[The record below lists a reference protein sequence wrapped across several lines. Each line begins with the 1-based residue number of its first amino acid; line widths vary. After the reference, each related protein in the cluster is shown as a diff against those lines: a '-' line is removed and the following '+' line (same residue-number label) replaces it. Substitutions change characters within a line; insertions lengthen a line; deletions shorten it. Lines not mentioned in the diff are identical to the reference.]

1 MARTEKIKLPDI
13 GEGIAEG
20 EIIRWLVKEGD
31 PVKKFQSIVE
41 ILTDKA
47 SVEIPSPYSGRVIK
61 LLARE
66 GERVRVGTP
75 IAEIEVEDLG
85 RAAIQEAVEKPGER
99 HEIKAVPAVPQAESV
114 AEERKPRVRAPPRVR
129 KLAQELG
136 VDLTLVRGTGPGGV
150 VTEED
155 VKRFYEENIAKTR
168 APQAVVEPQ
177 QVVVEDRVERIQL
190 RGIKRRMAERMIEAK
205 SKIPHVY
212 LAEEVDVTELVRL
225 RESFKQLAE
234 SKGVKLTYL
243 PFIIKAVVKALK
255 EYPLLNSSLDMNKGE
270 IVVKKYYNIGVAVDT
285 EQGLVVPNIKNAD
298 GKGLFQIAREIEDLA
313 RKAREGKLSLEDIR
327 DGTFTITNIG
337 SIGSTIGFPIINY
350 PESAILGIHR
360 IVKKPSYHED
370 RLEPRYYM
378 NISLSFDH
386 RFIEGGYAARFLA
399 TLKNYLENPLL
410 FLVQE
415 EEFK

>member
-85 RAAIQEAVEKPGER
+85 RAATQEAVEKPGER

-177 QVVVEDRVERIQL
+177 QVVVEDRVERL
-190 RGIKRRMAERMIEAK
+190 R
-205 SKIPHVY
+205 
-212 LAEEVDVTELVRL
+212 
-225 RESFKQLAE
+225 
-234 SKGVKLTYL
+234 
-243 PFIIKAVVKALK
+243 
-255 EYPLLNSSLDMNKGE
+255 
-270 IVVKKYYNIGVAVDT
+270 
-285 EQGLVVPNIKNAD
+285 
-298 GKGLFQIAREIEDLA
+298 
-313 RKAREGKLSLEDIR
+313 
-327 DGTFTITNIG
+327 
-337 SIGSTIGFPIINY
+337 
-350 PESAILGIHR
+350 
-360 IVKKPSYHED
+360 
-370 RLEPRYYM
+370 
-378 NISLSFDH
+378 
-386 RFIEGGYAARFLA
+386 
-399 TLKNYLENPLL
+399 
-410 FLVQE
+410 
-415 EEFK
+415 

>member
-1 MARTEKIKLPDI
+1 MAKIERIKLPDI

-20 EIIRWLVKEGD
+20 EIVRWLVKEGD
-31 PVKKFQSIVE
+31 PVKQFQPIVE

-47 SVEIPSPYSGRVIK
+47 SVEIPSPYSGRVVR

-66 GERVRVGTP
+66 GERIRVGSP
-75 IAEIEVEDLG
+75 IAEIEIEDLQQG
-85 RAAIQEAVEKPGER
+85 IAQPETIEKAKEESR
-99 HEIKAVPAVPQAESV
+99 STTVATQAETV
-114 AEERKPRVRAPPRVR
+114 TVERRPHIRAPPRVR

-136 VDLTLVRGTGPGGV
+136 VDLALVRGTGPGGII
-150 VTEED
+150 TEED
-155 VKRFYEENIAKTR
+155 VKRFYEENIARAR
-168 APQAVVEPQ
+168 APQTAVQPQ
-177 QVVVEDRVERIQL
+177 QVVEERVERIQL
-190 RGIKRRMAERMIEAK
+190 RGIKRGMAEKMIEAK

-225 RESFKQLAE
+225 RESLKSLAE
-234 SKGVKLTYL
+234 GKGIKLTYL

-255 EYPLLNSSLDMNKGE
+255 EYPLLNSTLDMEKGE
-270 IVVKKYYNIGVAVDT
+270 IIVKKYYNIGIAVDT
-285 EQGLVVPNIKNAD
+285 EHGLVVPNIKNAD
-298 GKGLFQIAREIEDLA
+298 KKGLFQIAREVEELA

-327 DGTFTITNIG
+327 DGTFTITNVG

-360 IVKKPSYHED
+360 IVKRPAYYED

-386 RFIEGGYAARFLA
+386 RFIEGGYAARFLN

-410 FLVQE
+410 FLAQE
-415 EEFK
+415 DEFK

>member
-1 MARTEKIKLPDI
+1 MAKIERIKLPDI

-20 EIIRWLVKEGD
+20 EIVRWLVKEGD
-31 PVKKFQSIVE
+31 PVKQFQPIVE
-41 ILTDKA
+41 VLTDKA
-47 SVEIPSPYSGRVIK
+47 SVEIPSPYSGRVIR

-66 GERVRVGTP
+66 GERIRVGSP
-75 IAEIEVEDLG
+75 IAEIEIEDSQQQVIAQPG
-85 RAAIQEAVEKPGER
+85 TIEMAKEESRSATVAA
-99 HEIKAVPAVPQAESV
+99 QAETATV
-114 AEERKPRVRAPPRVR
+114 ERRPHIRAPPRVR

-136 VDLTLVRGTGPGGV
+136 VDLALVKGTGPGGII
-150 VTEED
+150 TEED
-155 VKRFYEENIAKTR
+155 VKRFYEENIARAR
-168 APQAVVEPQ
+168 APQTAVQPQ
-177 QVVVEDRVERIQL
+177 QVVIEERVERIQL
-190 RGIKRRMAERMIEAK
+190 RGVKRRMAEKMIEAK

-225 RESFKQLAE
+225 RESLKSLAE
-234 SKGVKLTYL
+234 SKGIKLTYL

-255 EYPLLNSSLDMNKGE
+255 EYPLLNSTLDMEKGE
-270 IVVKKYYNIGVAVDT
+270 IIVKKYYNIGIAVDT

-298 GKGLFQIAREIEDLA
+298 KKGLFQIAREIEELA
-313 RKAREGKLSLEDIR
+313 KKAREGRLSLEDIR
-327 DGTFTITNIG
+327 DGTFTITNVG

-360 IVKKPSYHED
+360 IVKRPAYYED

-386 RFIEGGYAARFLA
+386 RFIEGGYAARFLN

-410 FLVQE
+410 FLAQE
-415 EEFK
+415 DEFK